1 MIKNM
6 TEAYAKEI
14 ITWRYAKP
22 YDVYCMKD
30 AYDELM
36 KRYQVVYKD
45 ELIGFFCTGRDAQVP
60 PYGYNEDFLDFG
72 IGLKPELCGNGYG
85 ELFMREIIE
94 YIDIP
99 LRLTVLAW
107 NERARKLYLKLGF
120 KDVDQFY
127 RGERLFVIMT
137 Q

>member
-6 TEAYAKEI
+6 TETYANEI
-14 ITWRYAKP
+14 INWTYPKP
-22 YDVYCMKD
+22 YDVYGMRE

-36 KRYQVVYKD
+36 EQYQVVYED
-45 ELIGFFCTGRDAQVP
+45 ELVGFFCTGMDAQVP
-60 PYGYNEDFLDFG
+60 PYEYNDDFLDLG
-72 IGLKPELCGNGYG
+72 IGLKPELCGKGYG
-85 ELFMREIIE
+85 EIFMREIMK
-94 YIDIP
+94 YIDKP

-120 KDVDQFY
+120 KDIDQFY
-127 RGERLFVIMT
+127 RGERRFVIMT